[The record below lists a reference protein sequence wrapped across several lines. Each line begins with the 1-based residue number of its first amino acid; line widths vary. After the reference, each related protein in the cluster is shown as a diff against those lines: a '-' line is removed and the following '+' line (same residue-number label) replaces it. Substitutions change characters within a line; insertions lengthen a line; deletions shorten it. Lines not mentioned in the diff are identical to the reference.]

1 MEHDRLSAIYYFVD
15 ERGNKPVEEFIRSL
29 PKKERAKVFAYI
41 VELKSQG
48 NNLRRPVA
56 DYLKSG
62 IYELRPKD
70 DRIFYFFYL
79 KNNAVLI
86 HAIKK
91 NIKEIPKNDLMLCIK
106 RKKQIEDKHKY
117 IQKLEL

>member
-1 MEHDRLSAIYYFVD
+1 MSAIYYFVD